1 MTSGVDSQSTRKVG
15 SDFLRRI
22 AKLIRGFAGS
32 SLGAE
37 GYRASKGGGGEG
49 EADQSCAFI
58 ALDAFQAVSVNWP
71 DQLIPT
77 SSLDAISARTRWCLC
92 AVYTCT
98 PRSSSTHVRI
108 YTHTHTHT
116 LFSFLLSFR
125 SLLILRFSPFFS
137 SPFNAVTSEHRS
149 APGKRRTCSTRG
161 GGFSHSRLLRDTR
174 YRRCSPHAFGIG
186 RNNENT
192 NYGSADR
199 LAAIILLTDRRL
211 LNLSR
216 TRSGLTDSQ
225 DQRSF
230 TLLY

>member
-1 MTSGVDSQSTRKVG
+1 MRLVRVRAGV
-15 SDFLRRI
+15 
-22 AKLIRGFAGS
+22 
-32 SLGAE
+32 
-37 GYRASKGGGGEG
+37 
-49 EADQSCAFI
+49 CA
-58 ALDAFQAVSVNWP
+58 P
-71 DQLIPT
+71 
-77 SSLDAISARTRWCLC
+77 C
-92 AVYTCT
+92 
-98 PRSSSTHVRI
+98 THVYSPFLEHTRAYI
-108 YTHTHTHT
+108 HTHTHT

-199 LAAIILLTDRRL
+199 LAAIILLTDGRL